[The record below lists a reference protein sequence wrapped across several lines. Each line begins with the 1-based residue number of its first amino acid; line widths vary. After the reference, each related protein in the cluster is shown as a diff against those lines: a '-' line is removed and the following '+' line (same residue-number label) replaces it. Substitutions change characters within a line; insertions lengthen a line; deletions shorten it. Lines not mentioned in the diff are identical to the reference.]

1 MDIHVREGQPNI
13 SDTDFLEI
21 GVRTAS
27 VAAGCSGSPTF
38 TVIPVATT
46 NNPESMIDG
55 IMIGMN
61 LQNPTEKAEIT
72 FAIALLQACFEVIKN
87 HDRKAAKVF
96 QEKIKALQRLMPE
109 ENYRILD

>member
-1 MDIHVREGQPNI
+1 MDIYVREGQPNI

-21 GVRTAS
+21 GVRTAA
-27 VAAGCSGSPTF
+27 VAAGYSGSPIF

-46 NNPESMIDG
+46 PESMIDG

-87 HDRKAAKVF
+87 RDRKAAKVF